1 MQIAQNTV
9 VSIDYTLTDADGQ
22 VIDSSQGREPLTYVH
37 GSGQLI
43 PGLESA
49 LEGQSA
55 GNDVEVKVAPDE
67 AYGERDERLVQAV
80 PRAAFQGV
88 DRVETGMRFQARGDE
103 GQSRLITVTAVE
115 GDTVT
120 IDANHPLAGKPLHFK
135 VSIVEVRE
143 ADEANEA
150 ELESGQN
157 ATPGSSE
164 A

>member
-9 VSIDYTLTDADGQ
+9 VSIDYTLTDDNGE

-55 GNDVEVKVAPDE
+55 GDDLEVKVAPDE

-88 DRVETGMRFQARGDE
+88 DRVELRIDRQRFMAILQT
-103 GQSRLITVTAVE
+103 S
-115 GDTVT
+115 
-120 IDANHPLAGKPLHFK
+120 H
-135 VSIVEVRE
+135 
-143 ADEANEA
+143 
-150 ELESGQN
+150 ELCFRVFTFFSLYF
-157 ATPGSSE
+157 
-164 A
+164 